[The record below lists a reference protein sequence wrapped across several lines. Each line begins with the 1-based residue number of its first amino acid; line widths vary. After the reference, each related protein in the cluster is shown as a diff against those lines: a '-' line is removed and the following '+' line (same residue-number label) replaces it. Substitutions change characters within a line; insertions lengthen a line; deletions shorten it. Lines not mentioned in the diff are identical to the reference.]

1 MKQNNDQFTPIKLP
15 EVHFIQR
22 ITYPGYY
29 NVEIKNAWNKP
40 NMGKPTLW
48 VEFEVIAGKSKG
60 ARIRRKFYQTEDGII
75 PLAYMCSAVGITG
88 KLEEPQ
94 LLVGKRLT
102 VLVIMKQNKNTGSFY
117 PEIKLFLALQS

>member
-22 ITYPGYY
+22 ITHQGYY
-29 NVEIKNAWNKP
+29 NVEIKNAWNKS
-40 NMGKPTLW
+40 NKGKPTLL
-48 VEFEVIAGKSKG
+48 VEFEVIAGKSKD
-60 ARIRRKFYQTEDGII
+60 ARIRRQFYLTEDGII